1 MKSIADVIA
10 ELSRAAG
17 KVPTL
22 SEGEKLRLLGRA
34 YVTIDEGWKALG
46 QPHGL
51 QDFAEAIDVIQAGRA
66 PLHLYDDEF
75 QAILLQA
82 VNVIRKIEVA
92 MEAKGPPSP

>member
-10 ELSRAAG
+10 ELTSAAG
-17 KVPTL
+17 EVRTL

-46 QPHGL
+46 QPQGPR
-51 QDFAEAIDVIQAGRA
+51 DWAEAIDVIQAGRA

-82 VNVIRKIEVA
+82 VSVIRKIETA
-92 MEAKGPPSP
+92 MKAKNPPSS